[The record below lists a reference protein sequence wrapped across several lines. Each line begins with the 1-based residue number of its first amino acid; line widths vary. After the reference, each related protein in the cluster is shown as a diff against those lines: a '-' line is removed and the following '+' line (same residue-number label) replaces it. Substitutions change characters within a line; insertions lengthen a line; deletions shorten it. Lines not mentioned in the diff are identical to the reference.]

1 MNAEDGRQR
10 AGVLYRAAH
19 HAIKYQY
26 TRLFNAHYTTLHYT
40 TLHYTSKRR
49 YFHTL
54 SLRTFVF
61 GFDADLDGVRSLA
74 LLPLLPLVPVFPP
87 SLL

>member
-1 MNAEDGRQR
+1 MQHTMPLNTNTLGYST
-10 AGVLYRAAH
+10 L
-19 HAIKYQY
+19 
-26 TRLFNAHYTTLHYT
+26 HYTTLHYT